1 MARISFNKR
10 QYMTFR
16 HQGHKL
22 RGVTYCYVGYS
33 PDRNSKYSIS
43 EHKNDTEENKKI
55 SDD

>member
-43 EHKNDTEENKKI
+43 EHKKYT
-55 SDD
+55 